1 MTIETLNAIK
11 ADADIL
17 RTGLLDMAD
26 KVSLVEA
33 GGLVIPAEV
42 DVALDAILLDLN
54 TILTWANQ
62 AIEDGT
68 VEEPELTTMQAFLA
82 ELKAVF
88 DKYAA
93 VIEYMDRAGYG
104 GASSYRLTTTDPVN
118 GNVETKDIV
127 SATIT
132 SEQLVWGEDKK
143 YSQFYQIM
151 KMSC

>member
-11 ADADIL
+11 AEADSL
-17 RTGLLDMAD
+17 RTGFLDMAD
-26 KVSLVEA
+26 KVSLAEA
-33 GGLVIPAEV
+33 EGLVIPTEV
-42 DVALDAILLDLN
+42 DVALDAILVDLN
-54 TILTWANQ
+54 TILSWVNQ

-93 VIEYMDRAGYG
+93 VIEYMDGAGFGESYG
-104 GASSYRLTTTDPVN
+104 GASFYRLTATDPVN

-127 SATIT
+127 AATLT
-132 SEQLVWGEDKK
+132 SEQLV
-143 YSQFYQIM
+143 
-151 KMSC
+151 